1 MTRTRLSARVALA
14 ALVVIVV
21 PALAPSPAHA
31 GGFYLLD
38 RGTRPLGRGGAFV
51 AGADDPGALWYNPAG
66 LGLSGDQLLVDATL
80 SFLEVSF
87 TRIDGAGNT
96 MPTVHGQGAPVP
108 IPTIGASFDLGLEH
122 FTFGVGLFAPNAAL
136 MQYPESLT
144 VDGMPYPAPQR
155 YSLLSMEGSAIAT
168 LALGAAWTPL
178 PDELSIGLGLH
189 VISGAFAARVAMSA
203 CEGAICTFPEDPD
216 YDGIAQMTLAP
227 IFTASAVLGVTWRPD
242 RGPVRIGASMS
253 TPFSLSGPASIE
265 VRPPSAAAFDGAIVR
280 SRADACASVPDEE
293 VAASPD
299 HRCRATIADIN
310 LNFPLVLRVGVE
322 LLAIES
328 LRLEASVVWET
339 WSFQRD
345 VTVQPRDV
353 WIVDAL
359 GFLDYEVGA
368 LSIPR
373 NMRDTVS
380 VRLGGEY
387 TIDRTFQI
395 RLGGYWENGS
405 FDDAYLSPL
414 TIDSDKIVVAG
425 GFSARLFDG
434 FWADVMVG
442 YAHLF
447 ARQVRNSQVPQTNPI
462 RPPLPDEEPGRQ
474 PGDPVFI
481 GNGDYSFTAP
491 FVGVGIR
498 WLPDWSAAPA
508 AVVEEAEEDPEAA
521 GDDGAAEPAS
531 TAAERDSSAPE
542 PSRPWYQQGRTTTA
556 PAPAAAPEP
565 APAVEEAPP
574 ELEESPS
581 PPARRRRGRRTPR

>member
-1 MTRTRLSARVALA
+1 MKHRTLA
-14 ALVVIVV
+14 ARGAAALLAVSVSLS
-21 PALAPSPAHA
+21 LAPSVARA

-66 LGLSGDQLLVDATL
+66 LGLSGEQLLVDATL
-80 SFLEVSF
+80 SFLDVSF

-96 MPTVHGQGAPVP
+96 MPTVNGQSAPLP
-108 IPTIGASFDLGLEH
+108 IPTIGVSFDLGLDRH
-122 FTFGVGLFAPNAAL
+122 FTFGVGIFAPNAAL

-155 YSLLSMEGSAIAT
+155 YSLLSMEGSVIAT

-189 VISGAFAARVAMSA
+189 LITGAFAARVAMSA

-216 YDGIAQMTLAP
+216 YDGVAQMTLAP

-280 SRADACASVPDEE
+280 SRAGDCASVPDEE

-299 HRCRATIADIN
+299 HGCRDTTADLN

-322 LLAIES
+322 LLAIEN
-328 LRLEASVVWET
+328 LRVEAAVVWET

-345 VTVQPRDV
+345 VSVQPRDV

-395 RLGGYWENGS
+395 RLGGYWENGA
-405 FDDAYLSPL
+405 FDDEYLSPL

-425 GFSARLFDG
+425 GFSARLEGG

-462 RPPLPDEEPGRQ
+462 RPPVPDAGPGRQ

-498 WLPDWSAAPA
+498 WLPDWTATPAP
-508 AVVEEAEEDPEAA
+508 VEEEPERSADGPA
-521 GDDGAAEPAS
+521 SDDAEPEVPA
-531 TAAERDSSAPE
+531 TD
-542 PSRPWYQQGRTTTA
+542 PSRPWYQQGA
-556 PAPAAAPEP
+556 GAAAAPVDAGL
-565 APAVEEAPP
+565 APA
-574 ELEESPS
+574 
-581 PPARRRRGRRTPR
+581 